1 MGLLRQT
8 IQSLL
13 ETSRGD
19 KMGKIVTTS
28 SQKSAAEEMAKALSE
43 MDRVEA
49 VVSERKSG
57 TSPRNIVSIDCSAE
71 NWRSLAESLRVD
83 HGVDYCSMITGIH
96 WPEGTPDKHWEVIYH
111 FMRMGIENPPVVEGM
126 VQPIVKDPSQLQGKE
141 VPLEIEVRIALPE
154 TRDPKVASVQDIWVG
169 ADWNEKETWDLV
181 GIDFEGHVDMR
192 RVLQPHET
200 PVGFHPLQK
209 QHKLRYHDFEEMYD
223 DAQGFLR
230 KPSDAGKIK

>member
-1 MGLLRQT
+1 MGRT
-8 IQSLL
+8 VPVSI
-13 ETSRGD
+13 
-19 KMGKIVTTS
+19 
-28 SQKSAAEEMAKALSE
+28 QKSAAEEMASSLSS
-43 MDRVEA
+43 MDGVSAE
-49 VVSERKSG
+49 VSERSSG
-57 TSPRNIVSIDCSAE
+57 TNPRNVVSIDCTADR
-71 NWRSLAESLRVD
+71 WRALAEALKGE

-96 WPEGTPDKHWEVIYH
+96 WPEGGPDKNWEVVYH
-111 FMRMGIENPPVVEGM
+111 FLRMSISDPPVVDGM
-126 VQPIVKDPSQLQGKE
+126 VQPVIVDPTKVNGTS
-141 VPLEIEVRIALPE
+141 VPLEIEVRIYIPE
-154 TRDPKVASVQDIWVG
+154 TREPSVASVQDIWVG

-181 GIDFEGHVDMR
+181 GIDFEGHVGMR

>member
-1 MGLLRQT
+1 
-8 IQSLL
+8 
-13 ETSRGD
+13 
-19 KMGKIVTTS
+19 MGKIVSAS
-28 SQKSAAEEMAKALSE
+28 SQKEAAESMCNALSS
-43 MDRVEA
+43 MDGVNAE
-49 VVSERKSG
+49 VSERTSG
-57 TSPRNIVSIDCSAE
+57 TNPRHVVSVDCASE
-71 NWRSLAESLRVD
+71 SWRELAERMRVE
-83 HGVDYCSMITGIH
+83 HGVDHCSMITGIH
-96 WPEGTPDKHWEVIYH
+96 WPEGGAEKNWEVVYH
-111 FMRMGIENPPVVEGM
+111 FMRMGISNPPVVDGM
-126 VQPIVKDPSQLQGKE
+126 VQPIMTDPTTVEGAD

-181 GIDFEGHVDMR
+181 GIDFEGHVGMR

>member
-1 MGLLRQT
+1 
-8 IQSLL
+8 
-13 ETSRGD
+13 
-19 KMGKIVTTS
+19 MGKIVSAS
-28 SQKSAAEEMAKALSE
+28 SQKAAAESMCNALSS
-43 MDRVEA
+43 MDGVNAE
-49 VVSERKSG
+49 VSERTSG
-57 TSPRNIVSIDCSAE
+57 TNPRNVVSVECASE
-71 NWRSLAESLRVD
+71 SWRELAERMRVE
-83 HGVDYCSMITGIH
+83 HGVDHCSMITGIH
-96 WPEGTPDKHWEVIYH
+96 WPEGGAEKNWEVVYH
-111 FMRMGIENPPVVEGM
+111 FMRMGISNPPVVDGM
-126 VQPIVKDPSQLQGKE
+126 VQPIMTDPTTVEGAD

-181 GIDFEGHVDMR
+181 GIDFEGHVGMR

-209 QHKLRYHDFEEMYD
+209 QHKLRYHNFEEMYD

>member
-1 MGLLRQT
+1 
-8 IQSLL
+8 
-13 ETSRGD
+13 
-19 KMGKIVTTS
+19 MGKIVSAS
-28 SQKSAAEEMAKALSE
+28 SQKAAAESMCNALSS
-43 MDRVEA
+43 MDGVNAE
-49 VVSERKSG
+49 VSERTSG
-57 TSPRNIVSIDCSAE
+57 TNPRNVVSVDCASE
-71 NWRSLAESLRVD
+71 SWRELAERMRVE
-83 HGVDYCSMITGIH
+83 HGVDHCSMITGIH
-96 WPEGTPDKHWEVIYH
+96 WPEGGAEKNWEVVYH
-111 FMRMGIENPPVVEGM
+111 FMRMGISNPPVVDGM
-126 VQPIVKDPSQLQGKE
+126 VQPIMTDPTTVEGAD

-181 GIDFEGHVDMR
+181 GIDFEGHVGMR

-200 PVGFHPLQK
+200 PVGYHPLQK

>member
-1 MGLLRQT
+1 
-8 IQSLL
+8 
-13 ETSRGD
+13 
-19 KMGKIVTTS
+19 MGKIVSAS
-28 SQKSAAEEMAKALSE
+28 SQKEAAESMCNALSSMVGVNAE
-43 MDRVEA
+43 
-49 VVSERKSG
+49 VSERTSG
-57 TSPRNIVSIDCSAE
+57 TNPRNVVSVDCASE
-71 NWRSLAESLRVD
+71 SWRELAERMRVE
-83 HGVDYCSMITGIH
+83 HGVDHCSMITGIH
-96 WPEGTPDKHWEVIYH
+96 WPEGGAEKNWEVVYH
-111 FMRMGIENPPVVEGM
+111 FMRMGISNPPVVDGM
-126 VQPIVKDPSQLQGKE
+126 VQPIMTDPTTVEGAD

-181 GIDFEGHVDMR
+181 GIDFEGHVGMR

-209 QHKLRYHDFEEMYD
+209 QHKLRYHNFEEMYD